1 MGESSGPETELD
13 LHTDRAHGARIYD
26 YVLGGKDNY
35 ALDREAADAA
45 MTTFPSLQ
53 ISMRANRSFMHR
65 VGQFLAAECAISQ
78 FLDIGTGIPTS
89 PNLHEVVQ
97 AIAPHTRIVY
107 TDNDPIVLAHA
118 RALMTTTTQGRTS
131 YIQADLRD
139 PDTILAAP
147 QLAATLDLDEPVAL
161 IAIAVLHF
169 IEDDDEAHRVLRRLL
184 DALPSGS
191 YLAVSTATGD
201 FDPEGTA
208 TVEQAY
214 RDRGE
219 VLQHRT
225 KSQVERFFDGLEL
238 VEPRVVQVH
247 KWRPDD
253 LATNLVKRDADVAL
267 YGGVARKP

>member
-1 MGESSGPETELD
+1 MGESSEPGAKLD

-35 ALDREAADAA
+35 ALDREAAEAA
-45 MTTFPSLQ
+45 MRTFPSLQ
-53 ISMRANRSFMHR
+53 ISMRSNRAFMHR
-65 VGQFLAAECAISQ
+65 VGRFLAAECGISQ

-97 AIAPHTRIVY
+97 AVAPHARIVY

-118 RALMTTTTQGRTS
+118 RALMTSNPQGRTS
-131 YIQADLRD
+131 YIQADLRE
-139 PDTILAAP
+139 PDTILASP
-147 QLAATLDLDEPVAL
+147 QLTATLDLDKPVAL

-169 IEDDDEAHRVLRRLL
+169 IEDDEEAYSYVRQLL

-191 YLAVSTATGD
+191 YFALSTATGD
-201 FDPEGTA
+201 FDPRGTA

-214 RDRGE
+214 RARGE
-219 VLQHRT
+219 VLEHRT
-225 KSQVERFFDGLEL
+225 KAQVERFFDGLEL
-238 VEPRVVQVH
+238 QEPGVVQVH

-253 LATNLVKRDADVAL
+253 LATGLVKRDADVAL

>member
-1 MGESSGPETELD
+1 MGEPSGPETELD

-35 ALDREAADAA
+35 ALDREAAEAA
-45 MTTFPSLQ
+45 MRTFTSLQ
-53 ISMRANRSFMHR
+53 ISMRANRVFMHR
-65 VGQFLAAECAISQ
+65 VGRYLAADCGISQ

-97 AIAPHTRIVY
+97 AIAPHARIVY

-118 RALMTTTTQGRTS
+118 RALMTSTPQGRTS

-147 QLAATLDLDEPVAL
+147 QLTATLNLDEPVAL
-161 IAIAVLHF
+161 LAIAVLHF
-169 IEDDDEAHRVLRRLL
+169 IEDDDEAHRVVRRLL

-191 YLAVSTATGD
+191 YFAISTATGD
-201 FDPEGTA
+201 FDLEGTA

-219 VLQHRT
+219 VLRHRT
-225 KSQVERFFDGLEL
+225 KAQVERFFEGLEL
-238 VEPRVVQVH
+238 VDPGIVQVH
-247 KWRPDD
+247 RWRPDD
-253 LATNLVKRDADVAL
+253 LATGLVKRDADVAL
-267 YGGVARKP
+267 YGGMARKP

>member
-1 MGESSGPETELD
+1 VGESSESGTEVD
-13 LHTDRAHGARIYD
+13 LHTGRAHGARIYD

-35 ALDREAADAA
+35 ALDREAAEAA
-45 MTTFPSLQ
+45 MRTFPSLQ

-65 VGQFLAAECAISQ
+65 IARFLAAECGTRQ

-97 AIAPHTRIVY
+97 AVAPDARIVY

-118 RALMTTTTQGRTS
+118 RALMTSDPRGRTA
-131 YIQADLRD
+131 YVQADLRD
-139 PDTILAAP
+139 PTTLLSAP
-147 QLAATLDLDEPVAL
+147 QLSATLDLHEPVAM

-169 IEDDDEAHRVLRRLL
+169 IEDDDDAHRVVRQLL
-184 DALPSGS
+184 DVLPSGS
-191 YLAVSTATGD
+191 YFALSTATGD
-201 FDPEGTA
+201 LDPEGTA

-219 VLQHRT
+219 VLKHRT
-225 KSQVERFFDGLEL
+225 KAQVERFFDGLEL
-238 VEPRVVQVH
+238 VEPGVVQVH

-253 LATNLVKRDADVAL
+253 LASASVKRDADVAL